1 MPSVNGLFAALMFTL
16 GTYDMGENY
25 CPTVGCL
32 APQKVEAYDS
42 YSIHQNWFNDAD
54 NGQEIYFRR
63 KTGHANGPFENM
75 WGLSISTNNEFWV
88 GFGHGIDFQ
97 IGQSPLNVQLHAMTG
112 LYRSGDGVNLGGPIE
127 FRSGI
132 EVQYITDKDWRLG
145 LGWDHRS
152 NLEIYDINPGLETAF
167 IRLSVPIAN

>member
-54 NGQEIYFRR
+54 NGQEIFFGARPAMPMALSR
-63 KTGHANGPFENM
+63 ICGGCRLAPITNF
-75 WGLSISTNNEFWV
+75 GL
-88 GFGHGIDFQ
+88 D
-97 IGQSPLNVQLHAMTG
+97 
-112 LYRSGDGVNLGGPIE
+112 LGME
-127 FRSGI
+127 
-132 EVQYITDKDWRLG
+132 
-145 LGWDHRS
+145 
-152 NLEIYDINPGLETAF
+152 
-167 IRLSVPIAN
+167 